1 MFNRKIEI
9 IKGVIVMLGV
19 VFLSACA
26 TSRYIEAPTTAP
38 PELGISSS
46 DDNLSVSVNS
56 LILPGGPGSWVKGA
70 RWDEYVLTIRNLS
83 DKPLTVE
90 KIRLIDPRG
99 VYIASGVNPGQL
111 EKLSEAMIEEYKDMG
126 TMVAISAA
134 PSVVAGAA
142 MAAGAFGA
150 AAGMVVLAPVAIIAG
165 PAYYFGKKYADQKD
179 REAIEREFRRK
190 NLGNFTLADNA
201 TIQGSVFYPIIPNPK
216 AIVFDYRIG
225 SEMKVIEV
233 SLEKLKGLHV
243 APKAE
248 KEEKKQQQKGG
259 QL

>member
-165 PAYYFGKKYADQKD
+165 LLTILGRSTPT
-179 REAIEREFRRK
+179 RRIERLLKGSLDAR
-190 NLGNFTLADNA
+190 TLA
-201 TIQGSVFYPIIPNPK
+201 TSPLPTMLLFKEVFSTPSSQIP
-216 AIVFDYRIG
+216 R
-225 SEMKVIEV
+225 
-233 SLEKLKGLHV
+233 L
-243 APKAE
+243 
-248 KEEKKQQQKGG
+248 
-259 QL
+259 